1 MRVLGVVG
9 SPHRMGNTARL
20 VKQVLDGAAEKGYE
34 TELICLCDF
43 QINPLSADALS
54 QPYGVSF
61 PKDDMERIY
70 PLLEMMDVLVL
81 GTPIYY
87 DHVSARTKLFIDR
100 LHYYSYP
107 SAKERFP
114 QNVRAVVIITYEWNN
129 PKAYDDVV
137 EWLKDRLEHYWKMKV
152 VATLK
157 AEGTE
162 KRPVADREDLLEK
175 ARQIG
180 LNL

>member
-1 MRVLGVVG
+1 MRVLGIVC

-20 VKQVLDGAAEKGYE
+20 VRRVLDGAEEKGYE
-34 TELICLCDF
+34 TELISLCDL
-43 QINPLSADALS
+43 QINPLSAGSS
-54 QPYGVSF
+54 QPYGISF

-70 PLLEMMDVLVL
+70 PSLEKMDVLVL

-87 DHVSARTKLFIDR
+87 DNVSARTKLFIDR

-107 SAKERFP
+107 GVKERFP
-114 QNVRAVVIITYEWNN
+114 KNVRAVLIITYEWDN
-129 PKAYDDVV
+129 PKAYDEVI
-137 EWLKDRLEHYWKMKV
+137 EWLKRTLEHYWKMKV

-157 AEGTE
+157 AEGTG
-162 KRPVADREDLLEK
+162 KRPVAEREDLLEK
-175 ARQIG
+175 AREIG